1 MDKKAG
7 PGGLPGTKRETT
19 EDAAHWSKQKE
30 AAAGYWHVKLILIMF
45 RFFPVII
52 LRLVAFPVG
61 FFYFLLSKRAREK
74 SGQYLDRVAAS
85 LKAGAGRSGFRAS
98 RLSHI
103 LAFALSLVEKVESW
117 GGKVSFRRIRFQD
130 DDIGELIERLEGGK
144 GAFLISSHLGN
155 MEFIRGLAG
164 LNRTGVSREIPVNAI
179 VDFSVTAHFNRML
192 TELNPQSMTHLI
204 SAKETGPETVILLQ
218 ERLAAGE
225 LVVIAGDRTS
235 GSESS
240 RSLPLPFFGEEAAF
254 PYGPFFL
261 ASLLGVPVY
270 FVFALRQKDISLFSP
285 YVMHIHKSG
294 VSFDCPRRERE
305 ERIKELARRFVHRLE
320 QYCKEHPCQWYNFY
334 DFWGRNKGS
343 PLRTVDGK
351 NAAAPGA
358 E

>member
-1 MDKKAG
+1 MAEEAR
-7 PGGLPGTKRETT
+7 GGLSGADAESPEP
-19 EDAAHWSKQKE
+19 AAHWSKQKE
-30 AAAGYWHVKLILIMF
+30 AASGYWHVKLILLMF

-61 FFYFLLSKRAREK
+61 FFYFLFSKRAREE
-74 SGQYLDRVAAS
+74 SGRYLDRAAAV
-85 LKAGAGRSGFRAS
+85 LKRDAGRSGFRAS

-103 LAFALSLVEKVESW
+103 LAFALSLIEKVESW
-117 GGKVSFRRIRFQD
+117 GGKVSFKRIRFQD
-130 DDIGELIERLEGGK
+130 DDIGELIERLERGEGV
-144 GAFLISSHLGN
+144 FLISSHLGN

-192 TELNPQSMTHLI
+192 TELNPQSMTHLV
-204 SAKETGPETVILLQ
+204 SAKEMGPETVIFLQ

-235 GSESS
+235 GSEGS
-240 RSLPLPFFGEEAAF
+240 RFLSLPFFEEEAAF

-270 FVFALRQKDISLFSP
+270 FVFALRRRDISLFSP

-305 ERIKELARRFVHRLE
+305 ERIKDLACRFALRLE
-320 QYCKEHPCQWYNFY
+320 QYCKEHPYQWYNFY
-334 DFWGRNKGS
+334 DFWGGIKA
-343 PLRTVDGK
+343 LRK
-351 NAAAPGA
+351 
-358 E
+358 ER

>member
-1 MDKKAG
+1 MDKEARRN
-7 PGGLPGTKRETT
+7 GLSGADEEAP
-19 EDAAHWSKQKE
+19 AAHWSKQKE
-30 AAAGYWHVKLILIMF
+30 AAAGYWHVKLILVMF
-45 RFFPVII
+45 KFFPVII

-61 FFYFLLSKRAREK
+61 FFYFLFSKRAREE
-74 SGQYLDRVAAS
+74 SGRYLDRVA
-85 LKAGAGRSGFRAS
+85 LKTDPSRSGFRAS

-117 GGKVSFRRIRFQD
+117 GGKVSFKRIRFGD
-130 DDIGELIERLEGGK
+130 DDIGELVEKLERGE

-155 MEFIRGLAG
+155 MEFIRALAG
-164 LNRTGVSREIPVNAI
+164 LNRTGVSREVPVNAI

-192 TELNPQSMTHLI
+192 TELNPRSMTHLI
-204 SAKETGPETVILLQ
+204 SAKEMGPETVTLLL

-235 GSESS
+235 GGENS
-240 RSLPLPFFGEEAAF
+240 RSLSLPFFSEEAAF

-270 FVFALRQKDISLFSP
+270 FVFALRRKDISLFPS
-285 YVMHIHKSG
+285 YVIHIHKSG

-305 ERIKELARRFVHRLE
+305 ERIRELARGFVFRLE
-320 QYCKEHPCQWYNFY
+320 QYCKEHPYQWYNFY

-343 PLRTVDGK
+343 PLRAVD
-351 NAAAPGA
+351 